1 MTDKQTKIAKIVVDR
16 EKCISAAT
24 CLVFAPN
31 VFALDEEL
39 KAIVTNAHGDDD
51 EAILAAAKS
60 CPELAIFLYDDSGNQ
75 IFPEQEL

>member
-24 CLVFAPN
+24 CL